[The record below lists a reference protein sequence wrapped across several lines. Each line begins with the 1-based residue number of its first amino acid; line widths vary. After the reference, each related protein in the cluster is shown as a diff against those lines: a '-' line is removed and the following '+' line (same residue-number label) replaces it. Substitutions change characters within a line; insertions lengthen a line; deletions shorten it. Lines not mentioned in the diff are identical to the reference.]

1 MDFFERQ
8 DQARRN
14 TKWLVVYFALGVGT
28 LIVILYAAAW
38 LIFVGTTSRHRSYS
52 YYDEQ
57 TQAPVRLWDPQ
68 LFSGVA
74 ICTLAVI
81 GLGSLFKTMELSQGG
96 KAVADMLGGRPVS
109 PTTSDPDERRLLD
122 VVEEMALAS
131 GVPVPQVYVL
141 PQERGINAF
150 AAGHSTSDAVIAVTQ
165 GSMKLLNRDEL
176 QGVVGHE
183 FSHILNGDMRMNL
196 RLIGILFGLVCLAV
210 IGRILLY
217 TGYMGGGRRSGRD
230 NGNALPIFGLALL
243 AIGGIGVFFGRL
255 IQAAVSRQRE
265 ALADASSVQFTRNPA
280 GLAGAL
286 KKIGGL
292 SYGSKLDAP
301 HAAEASHIFFGN
313 DRGESSFHW
322 LATHPPLLER
332 IRALEPDFD
341 GKFPSVSAA
350 PLETAAP
357 ARRRLAQAGP
367 FPFPFPF
374 PGQAPGQATLAGLA
388 APPNILAHSV
398 VAGAGTPT
406 PAHIEYAAQL
416 RDAIPPELQTA
427 AREPLGAS
435 ALVYALLLGDDETV
449 QSKHLKG
456 LAAATSAA
464 VCQETL
470 RMVPQIAAIS
480 TRAKLPLLELALPG
494 LRHLSP
500 TQFQQ
505 FRTTIK
511 ALIEANG
518 DIDLFEYVVQKMVVR
533 HLEPHFVQ
541 MRKPAVQYYALKP
554 LAPDCAVLLTALAH
568 LGQQEPA
575 KMQAAFEQGAQG
587 INSAAQ
593 VRLSL
598 LPEEQCELAQ
608 VDSALTRLA
617 QAAPQIKK
625 QVLDA
630 CARTVTADGAIQ
642 ESEAELLRAIADT
655 LDCPLPPFIGGV

>member
-1 MDFFERQ
+1 MDFFQRQ

-52 YYDEQ
+52 YYEEP

-74 ICTLAVI
+74 VCTLAVI

-109 PTTSDPDERRLLD
+109 PATSDPDERKLLD
-122 VVEEMALAS
+122 IVEEMALAS

-141 PQERGINAF
+141 PEERGINAF
-150 AAGHSTSDAVIAVTQ
+150 AAGHSASDAVIAVTQ

-217 TGYMGGGRRSGRD
+217 TGYMGGGRRSSRD
-230 NGNALPIFGLALL
+230 NSNALPIFGLALL

-313 DRGESSFHW
+313 DRAESAFHW
-322 LATHPPLLER
+322 LDTHPPLLER
-332 IRALEPDFD
+332 IRALEPEFD

-357 ARRRLAQAGP
+357 ARRRLAQAQ
-367 FPFPFPF
+367 PFPFPF
-374 PGQAPGQATLAGLA
+374 PGHAPGQATLAGLT
-388 APPNILAHSV
+388 APPIILAHSV
-398 VAGAGTPT
+398 MADAGTPT

-416 RDAIPPELQTA
+416 RDAIPPGLQTA

-435 ALVYALLLGDDETV
+435 ALVYALLLSDDETV
-449 QSKHLKG
+449 QSKQLKE
-456 LAAATSAA
+456 LASATSAG

-470 RMVPQIAAIS
+470 RTLPQIDAIA

-505 FRTTIK
+505 FRNAIQ

-518 DIDLFEYVVQKMVVR
+518 DMDLFEYVVQKMVLR

-541 MRKPAVQYYALKP
+541 MRKPVVQYYALKP
-554 LAPDCAVLLTALAH
+554 LAPDCAVLLSALSH
-568 LGQQEPA
+568 LSQQDPA
-575 KMQAAFEQGAQG
+575 QMQAAFEQGAQG
-587 INSAAQ
+587 LNSAAQ
-593 VRLSL
+593 VGLSFV
-598 LPEEQCELAQ
+598 PEEQCELSQ
-608 VDSALTRLA
+608 VDSALNRLA
-617 QAAPQIKK
+617 RAAPQLKK
-625 QVLDA
+625 TVLSA
-630 CARTVTADGAIQ
+630 CARTVAAAGPIQ

-655 LDCPLPPFIGGV
+655 LDCPLPPFISGV